1 MAESNPDI
9 GAWAYYRVIVPTR
22 HPGERTRLSVG
33 NQRTTVF
40 KESEPM
46 RIRRIIRSLLL
57 AASLATITA
66 LGWATTI
73 FAASGG
79 SDWL

>member
-1 MAESNPDI
+1 MH
-9 GAWAYYRVIVPTR
+9 V
-22 HPGERTRLSVG
+22 
-33 NQRTTVF
+33 
-40 KESEPM
+40 
-46 RIRRIIRSLLL
+46 RRMIRSLVL

>member
-1 MAESNPDI
+1 MH
-9 GAWAYYRVIVPTR
+9 V
-22 HPGERTRLSVG
+22 
-33 NQRTTVF
+33 
-40 KESEPM
+40 
-46 RIRRIIRSLLL
+46 RRIVRSLVL
-57 AASLATITA
+57 AATLATITA